1 MKRSARMEFGA
12 LTLSLLLPVAA
23 QAQSWLI
30 SPHAQASVTATTNSN
45 DATSGSAQ
53 SDVIT
58 SLKPEIDI
66 TNGDSA
72 RVRVHMRVGA
82 DLVAYA
88 HGSQPNRIYPLLIAD
103 ERAALV
109 EHLLFFDSGV
119 SVRGVERDPYAARE
133 QAGTSQNRQ
142 MSSVYRVSPY
152 VQYALSKTDNFLAQY
167 EEMYTH
173 GGTTTG
179 SDQRFSNVHLRLARL
194 PVPLGGF
201 ADFESRT
208 TRFPGVTASQWRVD
222 SLKAGIDFGIGKE
235 LIVGPVVG
243 KERTSLF
250 LQDHSDSLYGAHL
263 EWTPSERTRVAAE
276 AGRRFFGSGW
286 TIDAQHRSPYFLL
299 AFHWGRAPVNRVAI
313 AGSGVVGSDLGSVLN
328 AILTT
333 RIPDAAAREVAV
345 NGLIASRGL
354 ATDVQGPIEIRA
366 DYAQLQNDLRT
377 AVTLLG
383 SRNIVTLT
391 VYARSLRQLQRAG
404 DTTFN
409 LVTPSADNRQFG
421 ATLSLNRKLT
431 PELTFDLT
439 TSWSQIT
446 GIAARL
452 GDQSTDRIVRS
463 SLARQLAPRTAL
475 VVGLQHERL
484 ATNVTTGVSF
494 NATSAYVG
502 LNQRF

>member
-1 MKRSARMEFGA
+1 MKRSALMKFGA

-23 QAQSWLI
+23 QAQSWSI
-30 SPHAQASVTATTNSN
+30 SSHAQTNVVATTNST
-45 DATSGSAQ
+45 DATSGSKR
-53 SDVIT
+53 SDIIT
-58 SLKPEIDI
+58 SFQPEIDI

-72 RVRVHMRVGA
+72 SLRVRMRLGA
-82 DLVAYA
+82 DLVGYA

-103 ERAALV
+103 ERAALI

-142 MSSVYRVSPY
+142 TSSVYRVSPY

-167 EEMYTH
+167 EEIYTH
-173 GGTTTG
+173 GGTTTDT
-179 SDQRFSNVHLRLARL
+179 DQRFSKVHLRLARL

-201 ADFESRT
+201 VDFESRT
-208 TRFPGVTASQWRVD
+208 TRFPGVAASQWRVD
-222 SLKAGIDFGIGKE
+222 SLKAGIDFGVSKE
-235 LIVGPVVG
+235 LILGPVVG

-263 EWTPSERTRVAAE
+263 KWTPSERTRVAAE
-276 AGRRFFGSGW
+276 AERRFFGSAW

-299 AFHWGRAPVNRVAI
+299 AFHWGRTPVTSVAI
-313 AGSGVVGSDLGSVLN
+313 AGSGLVGSDLGSVLN

-333 RIPDAAAREVAV
+333 RIPDVTAREVAV

-354 ATDVQGPIEIRA
+354 ATDVQGPIEIRV
-366 DYAQLQNDLRT
+366 DYAQLQDNLRA

-383 SRNIVTLT
+383 SRNIVTLS
-391 VYARSLRQLQRAG
+391 VYARSVRQLQRIGGVTA
-404 DTTFN
+404 D
-409 LVTPSADNRQFG
+409 LVTPNADNRQFG
-421 ATLSLNRKLT
+421 GNLNFNRKLT

-452 GDQSTDRIVRS
+452 GDQSTDRLVRI
-463 SLARQLAPRTAL
+463 SLAQQLAPRTAL
-475 VVGLQHERL
+475 VLGLQHERL

-494 NATSAYVG
+494 NATSASVG
-502 LNQRF
+502 LSQRF